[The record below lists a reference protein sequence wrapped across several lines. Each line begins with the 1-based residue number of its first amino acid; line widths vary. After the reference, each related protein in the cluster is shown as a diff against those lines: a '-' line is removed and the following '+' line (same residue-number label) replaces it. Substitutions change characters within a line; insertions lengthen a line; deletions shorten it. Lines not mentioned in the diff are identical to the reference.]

1 MRRRPRKFVL
11 AAVLVV
17 LALLA
22 AACGSATDDEAAGDG
37 DASETSTEETS
48 SEQSAGDDDTGDD
61 ADVEDSQD
69 PGEVVFVSWGG
80 AYQEAQT
87 NAFLD
92 PFVEESGVE
101 VIQDEPVDYAK
112 LIAMVEAGDVTW
124 DVVDVE
130 SDFGI
135 GSSTEFLEPIDYS
148 IVPQDAII
156 EGQATEYRVGN
167 IFYGMVIGF
176 NTDTFGDDG
185 PKSWADFFD
194 TEKFP
199 GTRMLPR
206 TANKYAFEVAL
217 IADGVAPEDLYPLD
231 YERAITVLDRIKDD
245 VVFWESGSQSAQI
258 MADGEA
264 EIGMLW
270 NGRLQTAMDEGAPLG
285 IEWNQHIALFDYLVV
300 PKGSPN
306 VDEAMQLIAYM
317 LSDDNAHR
325 ISEFISYAPTNVNTF
340 DKVAPENADVLAS
353 FEDRPASGFV
363 VDDIWWDANK
373 AEAVEA
379 YDSWLLDL

>member
-1 MRRRPRKFVL
+1 M
-11 AAVLVV
+11 
-17 LALLA
+17 A
-22 AACGSATDDEAAGDG
+22 AACGSSDTTEEATGSD
-37 DASETSTEETS
+37 TTEETETEGT
-48 SEQSAGDDDTGDD
+48 SEGEAASGET
-61 ADVEDSQD
+61 
-69 PGEVVFVSWGG
+69 GEVVFVSWGG
-80 AYQEAQT
+80 AYQQAQT
-87 NAFLD
+87 SAFLD
-92 PFVEESGVE
+92 PYADQTGVD

-112 LIAMVEAGDVTW
+112 LIAMVESGDVTW

-148 IVPQDAII
+148 IVPKDAII
-156 EGQATEYRVGN
+156 PGQATDYRVGN

-176 NTDTFGDDG
+176 NTDTFGEDG
-185 PKSWADFFD
+185 PQSWADFFD

-231 YERAITVLDRIKDD
+231 YERATKVLDRIKDD
-245 VVFWESGSQSAQI
+245 VVFWETGAQSAQI

-264 EIGMLW
+264 EIGMIW
-270 NGRLQTAMDEGAPLG
+270 NGRLQTAIDEGAPLG

-317 LSDDNAHR
+317 LSDENAHR
-325 ISEFISYAPTNVNTF
+325 ISDFISYAPTNTNTF
-340 DKVAPENADVLAS
+340 DKVTPEKADVLAS
-353 FEDRPASGFV
+353 FEDRPALGFT

-379 YDSWLLDL
+379 YDSWLLNL